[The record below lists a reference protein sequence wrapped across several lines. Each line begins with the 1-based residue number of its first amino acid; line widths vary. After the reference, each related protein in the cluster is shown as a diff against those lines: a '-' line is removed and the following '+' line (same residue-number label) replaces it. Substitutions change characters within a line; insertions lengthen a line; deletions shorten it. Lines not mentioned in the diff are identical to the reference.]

1 MYTAEVVDSKKWVLI
16 DNGGRRFGKERR
28 IYAYNNYI
36 PERRVGKK
44 DRRCGRDRRVHPRF
58 P

>member
-1 MYTAEVVDSKKWVLI
+1 MHTAEFANSKKWVLI

-28 IYAYNNYI
+28 IYDYNNHI
-36 PERRVGKK
+36 PERRSGT
-44 DRRCGRDRRVHPRF
+44 DRRSGVDRRLQPRF